1 MRDVKSSVYVSRLT
15 RRESLKWLS
24 ALAATAAFPA
34 LTACSGEPDKSAKAT
49 AGAGEGHW
57 PELTLKPV
65 NAAGYGKD
73 PDLIMPPESPWPRL
87 LSQKELQ
94 LVADISDLIVPQE
107 GEYPSAT
114 GVNIPDVFDEWISA
128 PYERQQND
136 RKFIMPLL
144 VWLDDEAALRHDMT
158 FTDLT
163 EARQKAILD
172 DIATVDD
179 NTGDAYLRPAEAF
192 SRLRGLVLAAYF
204 SSPEGTRDIGYQG
217 NVAIAGDY
225 PGPTDEA
232 MTHINRVISELGL
245 SEYALKS

>member
-1 MRDVKSSVYVSRLT
+1 
-15 RRESLKWLS
+15 
-24 ALAATAAFPA
+24 
-34 LTACSGEPDKSAKAT
+34 
-49 AGAGEGHW
+49 
-57 PELTLKPV
+57 
-65 NAAGYGKD
+65 
-73 PDLIMPPESPWPRL
+73 
-87 LSQKELQ
+87 
-94 LVADISDLIVPQE
+94 
-107 GEYPSAT
+107 
-114 GVNIPDVFDEWISA
+114 
-128 PYERQQND
+128 
-136 RKFIMPLL
+136 MPLL
-144 VWLDDEAALRHDMT
+144 VWLNDEAALRHDMT

-232 MTHINRVISELGL
+232 MAHINRVISELGL